1 MKARP
6 ARKAA
11 PSSVANAIPARGEEA
26 GFSDPRDEVGEQRG
40 MQFKSFRFTVWELG
54 GAFGD
59 LGTLLPLLVAL
70 ILVNNVSATGAFLV
84 VGLAYIL
91 AGLYYRIPIP
101 VQPLKS
107 VSAMA
112 IAMGLSAG
120 VIAASGLLMAGLLLF
135 LAATGI
141 ISTVAKLFPKPVIRG
156 IQLGVAFFLIR
167 AGVALVTEPQVF
179 VTGPETSIRLA
190 EATIPLGWLLAIASG
205 IVFLVFLRKQ
215 WLPASLV
222 ILTFGLAAGAFWG
235 PIEGL
240 RELRLGISFP
250 TLGLP
255 SLSDFNTALV
265 ILVISQVPLT
275 LGNAVFAAADTAKS
289 YFGADA
295 RRVTHRG
302 LLTTTGVA
310 NVAAG
315 VLGGVPICHGSGGI
329 TAHFKLGARTGG
341 ANLMIGSVFLALA
354 LFADGNVL
362 PLLSLI
368 PYPVLGVM
376 VAFVGLQHALL
387 VRDLQRWFHIA
398 VAILIAVV
406 GLVTSNL
413 ALGFGLGI
421 VLLQGQSLTRF
432 LQHRVASA
440 RWRQRQLR
448 DSRLG
453 RPTPLAR
460 G

>member
-1 MKARP
+1 
-6 ARKAA
+6 
-11 PSSVANAIPARGEEA
+11 VANAIPARGEEA
-26 GFSDPRDEVGEQRG
+26 GIFDLGDGVGGQRG
-40 MQFKSFRFTVWELG
+40 MRDKSFRFTVWELG

-59 LGTLLPLLVAL
+59 LGTLLPLLAAL
-70 ILVNNVSATGAFLV
+70 ILVNDVSATGAFFV

-91 AGLYYRIPIP
+91 AGLYYRIPMP

-120 VIAASGLLMAGLLLF
+120 VIAASGLVMAGLLLF
-135 LAATGI
+135 VAATGI

-156 IQLGVAFFLIR
+156 IQLGVALFLIR
-167 AGVALVTEPQVF
+167 AGFALVTEPQVF
-179 VTGPETSIRLA
+179 VGGSEAFLGLA
-190 EATIPLGWLLAIASG
+190 GATIPLGWLLAIASG
-205 IVFLVFLRKQ
+205 IVLLVFLRKQ

-222 ILTFGLAAGAFWG
+222 VLTFGLGAGAVWG
-235 PIEGL
+235 SIEGL
-240 RELRLGISFP
+240 SQLRLGIAFP

-255 SLSDFNTALV
+255 SLSDFNTALL

-289 YFGADA
+289 YFGTEA
-295 RRVTHRG
+295 RRVTHKG
-302 LLTTTGVA
+302 LLTTMGVT

-329 TAHFKLGARTGG
+329 TAHFKLGARTGA

-354 LFADGNVL
+354 LFADGNIL

-376 VAFVGLQHALL
+376 VAFVGLQHALF
-387 VRDLQRWFHIA
+387 VRDLRGGFHIA

-413 ALGFGLGI
+413 AIGFGLGI
-421 VLLQGQSLTRF
+421 VLLQGQGLTKF

-440 RWRQRQLR
+440 HWRQRKW
-448 DSRLG
+448 
-453 RPTPLAR
+453 R
-460 G
+460 GSLLDYRTF